1 MENLNETD
9 GGQLTSNQEI
19 DPAIV
24 KDMYDGFLQFQSS
37 FNIPKEDWGIFDKGF
52 DPSQFHLDISLNSLL
67 EDSKYADISD
77 IHKEYENSGM
87 DHFGTKSKDKSRLFK
102 ISS

>member
-37 FNIPKEDWGIFDKGF
+37 FNIPKEIGVYLTRDLI
-52 DPSQFHLDISLNSLL
+52 LLNF
-67 EDSKYADISD
+67 I
-77 IHKEYENSGM
+77 
-87 DHFGTKSKDKSRLFK
+87 
-102 ISS
+102 